1 MLSPYTVLDLTNDR
15 GELAAMI
22 LGDLGAD
29 VIKVEPPEGSTSRR
43 MGPFVDDAP
52 ELERSLHYYAFN
64 RNKRGITL
72 NLDGEE
78 GKKALLA
85 LAAKADFV
93 IESGH
98 PGEMSRKGVGF
109 EAMRRANPRI
119 VYVAITPF
127 GQDGPYA
134 EFAASDLTIAAMGGP
149 MSLQGVASR
158 APVRLSVPQVWL
170 HASSEAAVAALTAHA
185 RMLQDG
191 EAQFVDV
198 SAQTAMVWTMLNGV
212 GAHPV
217 QGHDFQRSGSDVPF
231 GAVIIPLVYEC
242 ADGYMVL
249 ITSGATMVTA
259 VQWLVADGIVPEEWI
274 KAEDWP
280 TYERRLLQGGE
291 MVFELD
297 EVVDAMRRFVRP
309 YTKAELLERGL
320 AENVTLAPVST
331 MEDLTRFRQLEER
344 GYWISAP
351 LPNGGQ
357 VDAPGLFNRLSGVP
371 MNVRFWP
378 PTLGQHNS
386 EILGE
391 RLGMAAAEISL
402 ASGLDS

>member
-1 MLSPYTVLDLTNDR
+1 MLSPYTVLDLSNDR
-15 GELAAMI
+15 GELASMI

-43 MGPFVDDAP
+43 MGPFLDDAP
-52 ELERSLHYYAFN
+52 EPERSLHYYAFN

-72 NLDGEE
+72 DLDSEQ

-85 LAAKADFV
+85 LVAKADFV

-98 PGEMSRKGVGF
+98 PGEMSRMGVGF
-109 EAMRRANPRI
+109 EAMRSANPRI

-170 HASSEAAVAALTAHA
+170 HASAEAAVAALTAHA

-198 SAQTAMVWTMLNGV
+198 SAQTAMIWTMLHGI

-217 QGHDFQRSGSDVPF
+217 QGHDFQRGGSDLQL
-231 GAVIIPLVYEC
+231 GNMIIPLVYEC
-242 ADGYMVL
+242 ADGYVVL
-249 ITSGATMVTA
+249 LTSGATMSTA
-259 VQWLVADGIVPEEWI
+259 VHWLVADGIVPEEWI
-274 KAEDWP
+274 EGEDWP
-280 TYERRLLQGGE
+280 TYERRLLQEGE
-291 MVFELD
+291 MVYGLD
-297 EVVDAMRRFVRP
+297 EVVAALRRFVRP
-309 YTKAELLERGL
+309 YTKAQLLERGL
-320 AENVTLAPVST
+320 SESVTLAPVST
-331 MEDLTRFRQLEER
+331 IEDIARFRQLEER
-344 GYWISAP
+344 GYWLSAP

-357 VDAPGLFNRLSGVP
+357 VDAPGLFSRLSESP
-371 MNVRFWP
+371 MGVRFWP

-386 EILGE
+386 EILGDM
-391 RLGMAAAEISL
+391 LGMAAAEISI